1 VTLPCCLRGRPPH
14 LTFPMYAR
22 SQIVSVIFSVVLA
35 KVAKTP
41 SSASQPRRSESDE
54 PHLRVL
60 VCVWFLVRG
69 ISAVLRLC
77 VELSQCAMNCSSLI
91 FDEERLAT
99 AQSQNEMIRNL
110 NEHSNII
117 RACVRLTVVC
127 FARGR
132 VASAATQLHRCC
144 LARRCPHPSLS
155 GKSSRN
161 HEARAPSSIAD
172 SAITCL

>member
-1 VTLPCCLRGRPPH
+1 MKPRWAASEQHSHPLYPGSRPRLLSRQSRPGLGGPIPNLHGLPDVFLGTTLSSPLRDSSKTQSRCLRGRPPH

-22 SQIVSVIFSVVLA
+22 SRIVSVIFSVVLA

-54 PHLRVL
+54 SHLRVL
-60 VCVWFLVRG
+60 VCVGFLVRG

-110 NEHSNII
+110 NIRISFEH
-117 RACVRLTVVC
+117 A
-127 FARGR
+127 
-132 VASAATQLHRCC
+132 
-144 LARRCPHPSLS
+144 
-155 GKSSRN
+155 
-161 HEARAPSSIAD
+161 
-172 SAITCL
+172 